1 MSVKRRAI
9 DSDDYLRVS
18 NTQKRFNDTVD
29 ITAIKRV
36 FDAGLLK
43 DYKSLK
49 TTDQYIMFSG
59 YDVAGDLGM
68 GLYMRV
74 DTDEPADIG
83 VILNIRGIRYRRV
96 YTGSVYLEWFGTD
109 FASALAAASKYRY
122 VRLASDK
129 TYELNRQLILKL
141 TNDLIIDM
149 NGSRIHSTV
158 VDNNALTIEFV
169 NKGIQLSITKGYIS
183 SDAQSLF
190 SFKTQSNA
198 SFIDCN
204 TMVVYEPA
212 TIAPNTDYILSTRA
226 YTPRPIDSLKD
237 FTQPVECTSQV
248 FDDNSLITNGYI
260 QANDAGANIVRI
272 NKDAD
277 ILGAKYQVAPV
288 IPDTPDTENTLVNEA
303 FLDTVV
309 DELFTELMST
319 ATYNVLNMPIGSIYI
334 QVAVNGNFEKQDE
347 PESLFAGTYWI
358 EYQYVNKATL
368 PLGVSTT
375 SKLANVDSSTGT
387 LTIAGLKV
395 KLWQRV
401 DAKLTQAEINSFTV
415 TPMTI
420 SGAVGTQETISVTTT
435 SGLRYTY
442 TLTEQTGNVAI
453 AGNTVTLNAPG
464 SYVLRVTIAVSKGS
478 AVEYIVKNIAVT
490 CKISDIVL
498 DTANFRNGELS
509 YTNNLGMPIIFNLEL
524 PDYLYRKI
532 SPSIYSGI
540 YYDILNPSYGLNHY
554 SAATFYTRTSSD
566 STARAIQI
574 SDLKCY
580 NASVTGNGSGYV
592 SIEPLGGIRTSYS
605 NRDITVG
612 ISHARESA
620 IAITNNTRSL
630 SLNEYTLLPGET
642 FYFGCKSRGISSA
655 PSYAD
660 YTDTSRVLNFTVN
673 SSGSPASIVS
683 GERVVLRVKAKQDII
698 IAPDLFVDGEYT
710 WTNNSGA
717 ASTFKIVLPSN
728 VYSALVPQRLY
739 NSIAYLNPAIRFD
752 GIGWIAMFY
761 IKRNGGARQDLTA
774 TTVTKSSAI
783 VNPQSS
789 DLYLSSLGGGVNY
802 NNAKVRV
809 GLFMSPAPFNT
820 QSSFLYG
827 SNASFDIAPITLND
841 GESITIGIKYLRHE
855 YSVSTYETVDVD
867 VQSFDVN
874 LADEPAKLNDNIVLK
889 FL

>member
-59 YDVAGDLGM
+59 YEVAGDLGM

-183 SDAQSLF
+183 SDAKSLF

-237 FTQPVECTSQV
+237 FTQPVECTSKV

-303 FLDTVV
+303 FIDTVV

-358 EYQYVNKATL
+358 EYQYVNNATL

-435 SGLRYTY
+435 SGLSYTY

-478 AVEYIVKNIAVT
+478 AVEYIVKDIAVT

-540 YYDILNPSYGLNHY
+540 YYDILNFELNHY
-554 SAATFYTRTSSD
+554 SAATFYTKTSSD
-566 STARAIQI
+566 STPRAIRI
-574 SDLKCY
+574 RDLKCY
-580 NASVTGNGSGYV
+580 NASVRPSGSGYV
-592 SIEPLGGIRTSYS
+592 AIEPLGGIRTSYS

-655 PSYAD
+655 APYED
-660 YTDTSRVLNFTVN
+660 YTNENRVLGFTVN

-717 ASTFKIVLPSN
+717 ASTFKIELPSN

-739 NSIAYLNPAIRFD
+739 NSIAYLNPGIGFD

-783 VNPQSS
+783 VNAQPST
-789 DLYLSSLGGGVNY
+789 LYLSSLGGGVNY

-809 GLFMSPAPFNT
+809 GLFMSPDPFNS

-855 YSVSTYETVDVD
+855 YSVSTYGTVDVD

-874 LADEPAKLNDNIVLK
+874 LADEAAKLNDNIVLK

>member
-36 FDAGLLK
+36 FGAGLLK

-59 YDVAGDLGM
+59 YEVAGDLGM

-74 DTDEPADIG
+74 DTNEPADIG
-83 VILNIRGIRYRRV
+83 VILNIRGTRYKRV

-122 VRLASDK
+122 IRLASDK

-158 VDNNALTIEFV
+158 TDNNALTIEFV

-183 SDAQSLF
+183 SGAQSLF

-212 TIAPNTDYILSTRA
+212 TIAPNTDYILSTSA

-272 NKDAD
+272 NKEAD

-288 IPDTPDTENTLVNEA
+288 IPDTPDAENTLVNEA
-303 FLDTVV
+303 FIDTVV
-309 DELFTELMST
+309 DKLFTELMST

-387 LTIAGLKV
+387 MTIAGLKV

-401 DAKLTQAEINSFTV
+401 DAKLTQDEINSFTV

-464 SYVLRVTIAVSKGS
+464 SYVLCVTIAVSKGS

-498 DTANFRNGELS
+498 DTANFSNGELS

-524 PDYLYRKI
+524 PDFLYRKI

-540 YYDILNPSYGLNHY
+540 YYDPTRPATGLNHY
-554 SAATFYTRTSSD
+554 SAATFYTKTSSD
-566 STARAIQI
+566 TTPRAIQI

-592 SIEPLGGIRTSYS
+592 YIGPLGGIRTNYS
-605 NRDITVG
+605 NRDIAVG
-612 ISHARESA
+612 ISHSNTNA

-642 FYFGCKSRGISSA
+642 FYFGCKSRGISST
-655 PSYAD
+655 SSTN
-660 YTDTSRVLNFTVN
+660 YTDDSRVLGFTVN

-683 GERVVLRVKAKQDII
+683 GERVVLRVKAKQDIV

-717 ASTFKIVLPSN
+717 ASTFKIELPSN

-739 NSIAYLNPAIRFD
+739 NSIAYMHPAIRFD

-774 TTVTKSSAI
+774 ATVTKSSATI
-783 VNPQSS
+783 ANPSPS
-789 DLYLSSLGGGVNY
+789 TIYLGSLGSGVNY

-809 GLFMSPAPFNT
+809 GLFMSPDPFDS

-855 YSVSTYETVDVD
+855 YSVNAYSTLNVD

-874 LADEPAKLNDNIVLK
+874 LADEAAKLNDNIVLK